1 MTWTPDTINVLV
13 VETGVRAGGKE
24 RIDIH
29 CHNFLPSQIKS
40 NSEYERRFFL
50 EGAVNE
56 FAKCIP
62 LLLKEGGCAINKML
76 RSHLKRRRRGGRS
89 RTMFQNAFRLMPC
102 ERPPWPC
109 LFGTGHSG

>member
-62 LLLKEGGCAINKML
+62 LLLKEGWL
-76 RSHLKRRRRGGRS
+76 RH
-89 RTMFQNAFRLMPC
+89 Q
-102 ERPPWPC
+102 
-109 LFGTGHSG
+109 